1 MTKQTESARPVNIKQ
16 EPSVDAL
23 ADTIARI
30 IRAMEEEKEIKK
42 P

>member
-1 MTKQTESARPVNIKQ
+1 MTEKNESGKTVNIRQ
-16 EPSVDAL
+16 EPSADAL

-30 IRAMEEEKEIKK
+30 IRAMERGTEIKK